1 MRSLIFSLALLVA
14 GTAQA
19 ATLTTLKFGVYGL
32 QNDALTLGP
41 DGQLYGT
48 ASGGA
53 NNNGIVFKISTT
65 GNFTTLADL
74 KTSVSGQGSP
84 GGLVFDSGG
93 NIFGVAND
101 ATGASSKETI
111 FKLTPSGTLSR
122 FATLGIATYPNDGL
136 TIDANDTLYGVTP
149 YGGSSFRGS
158 VFKVTSA
165 GVATTLATFNDANGA
180 YPADQ
185 LTLDAAGN
193 IYGTTE
199 NGGLGISASNNGF
212 GTVFKISN
220 TGIFS
225 TLVLFDGLNGA
236 NPRGKPGDRRRRQP
250 VWYDCR
256 PAIRCSR
263 CHRRGVLTTL
273 AKFTGSGGIG
283 TAPTGGLLLD
293 AAGNLF
299 GTTVNGGDT
308 VFGVNKGF
316 GTIFE
321 YSAAGALTT
330 LATFDNSNGAN
341 PHAGLTADAAGN
353 LYGTTVNGPSNIGTI
368 FKVGGTGYVPFAAGV
383 PEPAS
388 WALLAAGFG
397 IVGSVARW
405 RSMRTVAA

>member
-199 NGGLGISASNNGF
+199 NGGLGISASSNGF

-236 NPRGKPGDRRRRQP
+236 NPRGKL
-250 VWYDCR
+250 
-256 PAIRCSR
+256 AIDAGGNLYGTTVGGNSLFKVSSA
-263 CHRRGVLTTL
+263 GVLTTL

-397 IVGSVARW
+397 IVGSVARR